1 MTVRILAID
10 LTSEC
15 GSLALVS
22 EPRASA
28 SDLPYVV
35 EVAIQSKDGFS
46 HVMFDPIHAL
56 LRNNG
61 WPLNSIDCFAV
72 AHGPGSFTG
81 VRVGVAAAKGFAA
94 AMGKPIICV
103 SNLRA
108 IASYGSSPVR
118 AAILD
123 AHREQIYGGV
133 YNADLDLIG
142 EELVIKPAAWLESLP
157 KGIEFVSAETV
168 MFAAWAPKITIAPRA
183 LAGAIGRIAARD
195 FKAGKAIDPAAA
207 DANYVRRS
215 DAEMFVSSYRPLQQN
230 K

>member
-10 LTSEC
+10 LTSEY
-15 GSLALVS
+15 GSLALVDDDRVLD
-22 EPRASA
+22 E
-28 SDLPYVV
+28 VV
-35 EVAIQSKDGFS
+35 IQSKDGYS
-46 HVMFDPIHAL
+46 HVMFDPIDAL

-94 AMGKPIICV
+94 AMGKPIVCV

-108 IASYGSSPVR
+108 VASYGSAPVR

-123 AHREQIYGGV
+123 AHREEIYGGV

-142 EELVIKPAAWLESLP
+142 EELAIKPAVWLESLP
-157 KGIEFVSAETV
+157 EGAEFVSAETA
-168 MFAAWAPKITIAPRA
+168 MFAAWAPQLTIAPRA

-195 FKAGKAIDPAAA
+195 FKAGIAIEAAAA

-215 DAEMFVSSYRPLQQN
+215 DAEMFVSSYRPL
-230 K
+230 